1 MKMSGEVVINGDSME
16 GKVAAGFFG
25 KSGIVGK
32 RQAAAG

>member
-1 MKMSGEVVINGDSME
+1 MTGEVVIDGDSLE

-32 RQAAAG
+32 RQS

>member
-1 MKMSGEVVINGDSME
+1 VIDGDSLE

-32 RQAAAG
+32 RQTTAG